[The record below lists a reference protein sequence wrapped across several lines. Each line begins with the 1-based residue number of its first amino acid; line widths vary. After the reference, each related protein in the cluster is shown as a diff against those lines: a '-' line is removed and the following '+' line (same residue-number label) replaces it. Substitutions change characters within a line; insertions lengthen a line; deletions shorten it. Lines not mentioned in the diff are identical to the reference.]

1 LEEAFFGMRRGSWN
15 YENHFLKTIQECQN
29 GGQGH
34 ILFHPKRN
42 PSHDYVL
49 LEKTGPPR
57 SFVRRDY
64 IKRTIPQP

>member
-1 LEEAFFGMRRGSWN
+1 LEEAFFGMRRGKSLF
-15 YENHFLKTIQECQN
+15 ETIQECQN

-64 IKRTIPQP
+64 IKGTIPQLS